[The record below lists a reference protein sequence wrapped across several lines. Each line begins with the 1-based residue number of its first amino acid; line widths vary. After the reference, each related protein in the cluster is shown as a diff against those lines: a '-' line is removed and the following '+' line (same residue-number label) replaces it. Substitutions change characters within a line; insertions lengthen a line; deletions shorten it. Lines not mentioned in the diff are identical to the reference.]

1 MGACNTKT
9 PRRSKSPYEYDEKPS
24 AKKKT
29 QKNSK
34 NDPNMHN
41 LTEEEENDL
50 ADFLEDIVE
59 QAELRLSIALSTP
72 EGQAI
77 IDAETSV
84 SSKTVE
90 EIKENMHAVVR
101 KKLVRKAR
109 RQWLSA
115 LAEKKGAAGYVESNP
130 NQNFK
135 LRKRYSK
142 RRLTNLAAKTLE
154 DDNES
159 SFSSAGE
166 SDFEDYEF

>member
-1 MGACNTKT
+1 MGACNAKS
-9 PRRSKSPYEYDEKPS
+9 PRHSKSPYEYDEKPI
-24 AKKKT
+24 KKKKSSIT
-29 QKNSK
+29 GR
-34 NDPNMHN
+34 DGIE

-77 IDAETSV
+77 IDAETAV
-84 SSKTVE
+84 SDKTEE

-109 RQWLSA
+109 RQWMSA
-115 LAEKKGAAGYVESNP
+115 LQQKKNAAGWIDDNP

-135 LRKRYSK
+135 LRKKYSK
-142 RRLTNLAAKTLE
+142 RRLTNLASKTLE
-154 DDNES
+154 DDCES

-166 SDFEDYEF
+166 SDFDDYEF